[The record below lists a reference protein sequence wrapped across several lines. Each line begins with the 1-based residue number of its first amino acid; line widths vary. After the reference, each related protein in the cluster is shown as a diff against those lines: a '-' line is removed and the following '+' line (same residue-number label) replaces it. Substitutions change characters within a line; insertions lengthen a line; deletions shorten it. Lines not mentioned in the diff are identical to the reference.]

1 MSTLEVNKEVLD
13 KISELY
19 ASVFEHDGFG
29 EIRIEM
35 KILRRGQKEV
45 IIHCGKQYRY
55 IIDYKNVDYKNEA
68 LKNEND
74 DQSLNIEKQ
83 LNYGLANG

>member
-1 MSTLEVNKEVLD
+1 MPTLELNKEVLG

-55 IIDYKNVDYKNEA
+55 VIDYKNDSQKNESD
-68 LKNEND
+68 N
-74 DQSLNIEKQ
+74 QPLNIKKQ
-83 LNYGLANG
+83 FNYGLELDTKN

>member
-1 MSTLEVNKEVLD
+1 MPTLELNKEVLA

-19 ASVFEHDGFG
+19 SSVFEHDGFG

-55 IIDYKNVDYKNEA
+55 IIDYKNESKN
-68 LKNEND
+68 NEIDN
-74 DQSLNIEKQ
+74 QPLNVKKQ
-83 LNYGLANG
+83 FNYDLEINAKK